1 MKNTKLFRM
10 YQHVAF
16 YIFVTIFF
24 FKVTPGFT
32 ATGKKINCIQH
43 TLSWQVPHECTG
55 QKR

>member
-1 MKNTKLFRM
+1 M